1 MVLSFIHS
9 FQSEWMKKKRSLASW
24 LVITGAFFTPT
35 IIIVARV
42 VRYKGLPAVY
52 ADPQFWEKLWK
63 SSWESMAIFLL
74 PVGVIMATSLIA
86 QLEYKNN
93 AWKQLHTL
101 PLSLTTIFF
110 SKLLVILVMMLQFF
124 ILFNVA
130 IYLSAIIPAL
140 VVPGVSFP
148 PTSIPFSFFAKENV
162 LYFIDCLPIVAL
174 QYLLSL
180 KYKNFLVP
188 MGVGFLLWIL
198 ALGTL
203 VWQYGYT
210 IPYTYLMFNYLKSEP
225 VSKAIKPL
233 FDFHL
238 LAIGYFVV
246 ITLVSYVL
254 YITKKEKG

>member
-1 MVLSFIHS
+1 MIFIHS

-24 LVITGAFFTPT
+24 LVIVGAFFTPT
-35 IIIVARV
+35 IIIVARL
-42 VRYKGLPAVY
+42 VRYNSLSAIY
-52 ADPQFWEKLWK
+52 SDPQFWEKLWRT
-63 SSWESMAIFLL
+63 SWESMAIFLL
-74 PVGVIMATSLIA
+74 PIGVIMATSLIA

-110 SKLLVILVMMLQFF
+110 SKLLVIVVMMIQFF

-140 VVPGVSFP
+140 IISEVTFP
-148 PTSIPFSFFAKENV
+148 PTSIPFSLFAREN
-162 LYFIDCLPIVAL
+162 LFYFIDCMPIVAL

-180 KYKNFLVP
+180 HYKNFLIS
-188 MGVGFLLWIL
+188 MGAGFLLWVL

-203 VWQYGYT
+203 AWAYGYA

-225 VSKAIKPL
+225 VSKAIKPV
-233 FDFHL
+233 FNIHL
-238 LAIGYFVV
+238 LATGYFIV
-246 ITLVSYVL
+246 ITVISYVL